1 MRVSVNG
8 EWRDVAVMG
17 IGDGDQL
24 LPVTIFGDG
33 PFVLPDV
40 SPVTFTV
47 TGPTT
52 FEPFIEA
59 TGEIEWYEHDLVVG
73 AGPQPSIDL
82 DSGSHQIAMRVR
94 AHAGGLSAMA
104 SVTTVNLG
112 FNHTEDAGQYNIGPD
127 YDWPTQSVTAVE
139 GLGVLTEME
148 RFCAAHCPIEGRL
161 DFTGCVALE
170 YIECFQADVQAVT
183 LTGCDSL
190 IRLCLENCR
199 VAGVPNTVDLN
210 PVRTTLRDLR
220 GADQRGVVV
229 GSVLTFATLAGPLE
243 NVYHFC
249 LRDQP
254 LGNAPGLGSLPAVEE
269 YWCWDTG
276 QTVAETPISPVARSF
291 PLYDND
297 FDQASVDRILVGLR
311 DHSLAGAYSMVD
323 LRGSAPPS
331 SAGVAA
337 AATLTSRGW
346 TVSHS

>member
-1 MRVSVNG
+1 MT
-8 EWRDVAVMG
+8 
-17 IGDGDQL
+17 
-24 LPVTIFGDG
+24 TIAFGDG
-33 PFVLPDV
+33 RPVEVRLGDGQLVFGSVEEPADPLGPVVFTTAGTFQPAIELQAGSDAVVEWQTADGDLIATGTAPTITGHTTIRMRVV
-40 SPVTFTV
+40 SP
-47 TGPTT
+47 TG
-52 FEPFIEA
+52 A
-59 TGEIEWYEHDLVVG
+59 D
-73 AGPQPSIDL
+73 
-82 DSGSHQIAMRVR
+82 R
-94 AHAGGLSAMA
+94 ARHVL
-104 SVTTVNLG
+104 TVNLG
-112 FNHTEDAGQYNIGPD
+112 FTHTEDAGQYNIGPD

-190 IRLCLENCR
+190 IRLCLDNCR
-199 VAGVPNTVDLN
+199 VAGAPNTVDLN

-229 GSVLTFATLAGPLE
+229 GSALTFATLAGPLE

>member
-1 MRVSVNG
+1 MRVLVDG
-8 EWRDVAVMG
+8 EWREVVVLG
-17 IGDGDQL
+17 VGDSGQL
-24 LPVTIFGDG
+24 RPATILGDG
-33 PFVLPDV
+33 PFVPPDV

-47 TGPTT
+47 LGPAT
-52 FEPFIEA
+52 FAPMIEA
-59 TGEIEWYEHDLVVG
+59 VGEVEWYEHDLIIGTG
-73 AGPQPSIDL
+73 AQPSLGL
-82 DSGSHQIAMRVR
+82 DSGSHQIDMRVR
-94 AHAGGLSAMA
+94 THAGGPSAMA
-104 SVTTVNLG
+104 DVTTVNLG
-112 FNHTEDAGQYNIGPD
+112 FNHTEDAGQYNIGPS
-127 YDWPTQSVTAVE
+127 YNWPTQPVTAVE
-139 GLGVLTEME
+139 GLDVLTGME

-161 DFTGCVALE
+161 DFSGCAALE
-170 YIECFQADVQAVT
+170 YIECFQANVQAVT

-199 VAGVPNTVDLN
+199 VAGVSNIVDLN

-220 GADQRGVVV
+220 GADQRGVVI
-229 GSVLTFATLAGPLE
+229 GSALTFTTLSGPLE

-291 PLYDND
+291 PLYDNN

-311 DHSLAGAYSMVD
+311 DNSLAGAYSVVD
-323 LRGSAPPS
+323 LSGSAPPS
-331 SAGVAA
+331 SAGIAA
-337 AATLTSRGW
+337 AATLTGRGW